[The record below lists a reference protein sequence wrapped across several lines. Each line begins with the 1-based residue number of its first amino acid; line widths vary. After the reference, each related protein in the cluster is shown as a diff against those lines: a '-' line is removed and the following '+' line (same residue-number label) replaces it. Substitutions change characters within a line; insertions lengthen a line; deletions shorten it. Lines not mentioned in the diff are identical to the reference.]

1 MTDVFI
7 INTLNSAIRMY
18 IIITTFTFILRLF
31 TTARIL
37 SIIIIITI
45 IIIKINPPFSLSE
58 LWKLWLSL

>member
-18 IIITTFTFILRLF
+18 IIITTFTFILLLF
-31 TTARIL
+31 ITSRIL

-45 IIIKINPPFSLSE
+45 ISS
-58 LWKLWLSL
+58 KLTQLSLFQSFESYD